1 MNHSISREVPISLI
15 IIVCESI
22 PEVSLEKSRLRIDKN
37 KIFLP
42 VYTLKRCSF
51 FFSAYVILKILL
63 FFFFAVT
70 TKECLTVSTFSTICG
85 ERSHWHM
92 NKKSATLTAVKD
104 SNSPTREQ

>member
-1 MNHSISREVPISLI
+1 MNHSISREVPIYLI

-42 VYTLKRCSF
+42 VYILKRCSF
-51 FFSAYVILKILL
+51 FSAFVILKILL

-70 TKECLTVSTFSTICG
+70 TKECLEVSTFSTICG

-92 NKKSATLTAVKD
+92 NKMSATLTAVKD